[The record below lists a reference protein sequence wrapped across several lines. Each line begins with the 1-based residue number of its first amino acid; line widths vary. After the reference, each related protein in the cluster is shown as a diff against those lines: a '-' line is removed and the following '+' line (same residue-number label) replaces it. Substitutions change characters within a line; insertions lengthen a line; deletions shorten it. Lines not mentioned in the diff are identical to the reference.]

1 MVPGP
6 DALFDPVRERLGHG
20 LRQMLAGTSERS
32 DFELDPDA
40 PRFSGPGSATW
51 AVHSDV
57 SMLVG
62 GVRALLFQA
71 LHPLAMAG
79 VADHSTY
86 RTDPLGR
93 LQRTGSFIAT
103 TTFGTL
109 SEAEQAIKI
118 VRRVHDGV
126 TGFAPDGRP
135 YTANDPNLL
144 MWVHCTEVDS
154 FLAARVRY
162 GESPLSPGEVDTY
175 VAEMAIIAEK
185 LGVIDPPRSRRELRD
200 QLVAFRPELEV
211 GGQARSTVRFLMMP
225 PLPVAARPAYGI
237 IVAAAISLLPRHA
250 RRKLWLPVVPLAEP
264 AAIRPAAALLLRTLR
279 WALGPH
285 PARSVASG

>member
-1 MVPGP
+1 
-6 DALFDPVRERLGHG
+6 
-20 LRQMLAGTSERS
+20 MLAGKSERAE
-32 DFELDPDA
+32 FVFDPDT
-40 PRFSGPGSATW
+40 PRLFGPESAAW

-62 GVRALLFQA
+62 GLRALLLQA

-103 TTFGTL
+103 TTFGTMA
-109 SEAEQAIKI
+109 EAEQVIQV

-126 TGFAPDGRP
+126 VGRAPDGRP
-135 YTANDPNLL
+135 YSANDPHLL

-154 FLAARVRY
+154 FLAARLRY
-162 GESPLSPGEVDTY
+162 GEVPLSAEQADRY

-200 QLVAFRPELEV
+200 QLVAFRPELQV
-211 GGQARSTVRFLMMP
+211 GSQARGTVRFLLMP
-225 PLPVAARPAYGI
+225 PLALAARPAYG
-237 IVAAAISLLPRHA
+237 VVSTAAISLLPRYA
-250 RRKLWLPVVPLAEP
+250 RRKLWLPIAPLAEP
-264 AAIRPAAALLLRTLR
+264 AAIRPATALLLRTLR
-279 WALGPH
+279 WALGDH
-285 PARSVASG
+285 PTRSINTT

>member
-1 MVPGP
+1 MAPGP
-6 DALFDPVRERLGHG
+6 DALFDPVRERIGHG
-20 LRQMLAGTSERS
+20 LRLMLAGTSEPA
-32 DFELDPDA
+32 DFVFDPDT
-40 PRFSGPGSATW
+40 PRLFGPESAAW

-62 GVRALLFQA
+62 GLRALLLQA

-109 SEAEQAIKI
+109 AEAEHVIGV

-126 TGFAPDGRP
+126 VGHAPDGRP
-135 YTANDPNLL
+135 YSANDPHLL

-162 GESPLSPGEVDTY
+162 GEVPLSAEQADGY
-175 VAEMAIIAEK
+175 VADMAIIAER

-200 QLVAFRPELEV
+200 QLVAFRPELHV
-211 GGQARSTVRFLMMP
+211 GSQARGTVRFLLMP
-225 PLPVAARPAYGI
+225 PLQLAARPAYGVI
-237 IVAAAISLLPRHA
+237 SAAAISLLPRYA
-250 RRKLWLPVVPLAEP
+250 RRKLWLPIVPFTEP
-264 AAIRPAAALLLRTLR
+264 AAIRPAAALVLRTLR
-279 WALGPH
+279 WALGDH
-285 PARSVASG
+285 PARSPA